1 MERSRFSEAMM
12 WSVEVGIQ
20 RRTLGHKDF
29 DDVFVTT
36 VDVEVVA
43 AVAAAAAAV
52 AAADNSSDMVAS
64 KFDHLW
70 RWGRRKLMRF
80 RIEILIV
87 RMKFNRA
94 YIGAG
99 NR

>member
-1 MERSRFSEAMM
+1 M
-12 WSVEVGIQ
+12 GQ
-20 RRTLGHKDF
+20 KDF

-43 AVAAAAAAV
+43 AAAAAAV

-94 YIGAG
+94 YIGVSLKQTQHQRSGYIYLHGVVAR
-99 NR
+99 NQV

>member
-1 MERSRFSEAMM
+1 M

-43 AVAAAAAAV
+43 AAAVAAAVVAAA

-80 RIEILIV
+80 RIEILISIV
-87 RMKFNRA
+87 CLKLIA
-94 YIGAG
+94 HI
-99 NR
+99 